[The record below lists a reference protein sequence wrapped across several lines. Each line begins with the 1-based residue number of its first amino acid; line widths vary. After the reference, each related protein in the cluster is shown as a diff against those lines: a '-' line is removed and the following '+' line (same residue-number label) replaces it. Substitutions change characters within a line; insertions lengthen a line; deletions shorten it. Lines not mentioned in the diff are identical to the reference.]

1 MLPSLN
7 RCIQFDDAPHISRQE
22 RNWQLEDSLAQ
33 ESPNSQSRYKQQ
45 KSTSRSGW
53 LELQIECRNE
63 GVVKWPAN
71 HHRMLKR
78 HPPISYQSMD
88 LHMHQ
93 HNFQIELQRQTHSRD
108 LCLKNTHTYPENS
121 EAFYKAQL
129 VLLLPDL
136 YTADTAL
143 QGSVDLWLVEL
154 EAGWKKTQKL
164 LLSSNHWPSVT
175 PMLPFH
181 CSLPKYRER
190 FA

>member
-1 MLPSLN
+1 
-7 RCIQFDDAPHISRQE
+7 
-22 RNWQLEDSLAQ
+22 
-33 ESPNSQSRYKQQ
+33 
-45 KSTSRSGW
+45 
-53 LELQIECRNE
+53 
-63 GVVKWPAN
+63 
-71 HHRMLKR
+71 
-78 HPPISYQSMD
+78 
-88 LHMHQ
+88 
-93 HNFQIELQRQTHSRD
+93 
-108 LCLKNTHTYPENS
+108 
-121 EAFYKAQL
+121 

-181 CSLPKYRER
+181 CSLPKYRET